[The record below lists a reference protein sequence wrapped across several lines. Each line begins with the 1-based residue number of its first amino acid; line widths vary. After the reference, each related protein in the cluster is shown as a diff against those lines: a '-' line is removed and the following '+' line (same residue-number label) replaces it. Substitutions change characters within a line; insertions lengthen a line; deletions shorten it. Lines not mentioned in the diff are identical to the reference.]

1 MKFILNYNLRSIKM
15 ILICTFILITIL
27 VLFFNKSIKKLS
39 YVYYSIFGIVAI
51 ITSIYEILRITSN
64 MKLDGF
70 LLTIEKTS
78 IRGLISIS
86 FFILVMYAGALNSK
100 WTITKKLLSIRA
112 ELAILG
118 SITML
123 PHGIIYFARFL
134 ILKLPKI
141 ISEGTF
147 PVLYFSYIAVGIIGF
162 IIMMPLF
169 ITSLKKIRKKMKGIQ
184 WKKLQRW
191 AYLFYLLAYIHILLI
206 LLNEKEID
214 WLRLS
219 TYTIIFGGY
228 MSLKLIKYRE
238 SREKQALVL
247 CKSI

>member
-1 MKFILNYNLRSIKM
+1 M
-15 ILICTFILITIL
+15 TFIFTFVL
-27 VLFFNKSIKKLS
+27 VTLLALLFTKSIKKNAYIYYLS
-39 YVYYSIFGIVAI
+39 AGVIAI

-64 MKLDGF
+64 MKIEGF
-70 LLTIEKTS
+70 LLTLEKTS
-78 IRGLISIS
+78 MRGFISIS

-100 WTITKKLLSIRA
+100 WTVTKNLRSIRA

-147 PVLYFSYIAVGIIGF
+147 PILYFSYIAVGIIGF
-162 IIMMPLF
+162 IIMIPLF
-169 ITSLKKIRKKMKGIQ
+169 ITSLKKVRRKMKGLK

-191 AYLFYLLAYIHILLI
+191 AYLFYLLAYVHILLV

-228 MSLKLIKYRE
+228 MSLRVLKYIE
-238 SREKQALVL
+238 SRPKQAFVL
-247 CKSI
+247 SQSSN

>member
-1 MKFILNYNLRSIKM
+1 M
-15 ILICTFILITIL
+15 TFIFTFVL
-27 VLFFNKSIKKLS
+27 VTLLALLFTKSIKKNS
-39 YVYYSIFGIVAI
+39 YLYYLGAVIIAT

-64 MKLDGF
+64 MKIDGF
-70 LLTIEKTS
+70 LLTLEKTS
-78 IRGLISIS
+78 MRGFISIS

-100 WTITKKLLSIRA
+100 WKITKNLRSIRA

-118 SITML
+118 SITIL

-147 PVLYFSYIAVGIIGF
+147 PILYFSYIAVGMVGF
-162 IIMMPLF
+162 IIMIPLF
-169 ITSLKKIRKKMKGIQ
+169 MTSLKKIRSKMKGLQ

-191 AYLFYLLAYIHILLI
+191 AYLFYLLAYVHILLV
-206 LLNEKEID
+206 LLNEKELDLLKI
-214 WLRLS
+214 S

-228 MSLKLIKYRE
+228 MSLRLLKYIE
-238 SREKQALVL
+238 SRPKQSFVL
-247 CKSI
+247 SQSSNSI

>member
-1 MKFILNYNLRSIKM
+1 M
-15 ILICTFILITIL
+15 IFICTFILVTLLSLIFT
-27 VLFFNKSIKKLS
+27 KSIKKIT
-39 YVYYSIFGIVAI
+39 YVYYSIFGIIAI

-70 LLTIEKTS
+70 LLTLEKTS

-86 FFILVMYAGALNSK
+86 FFILVMYAGALNTK
-100 WTITKKLLSIRA
+100 WAITKKLLSIRA

-141 ISEGTF
+141 ISDGTF
-147 PVLYFSYIAVGIIGF
+147 PILYFSYIAIGIIGF
-162 IIMMPLF
+162 IIMIPLF
-169 ITSLKKIRKKMKGIQ
+169 ITSIKKIRKRMKGIQ
-184 WKKLQRW
+184 WKRLQRW
-191 AYLFYLLAYIHILLI
+191 AYLFYLLAYVHILLI
-206 LLNEKEID
+206 LLSEKELD

-219 TYTIIFGGY
+219 TYTMIFGGY
-228 MSLKLIKYRE
+228 MSLRLLKYRE
-238 SREKQALVL
+238 SKQKQSFVL
-247 CKSI
+247 CKSSS

>member
-1 MKFILNYNLRSIKM
+1 M
-15 ILICTFILITIL
+15 ILVCTFILITIL
-27 VLFFNKSIKKLS
+27 ALTFTKSIKKLS
-39 YVYYSIFGIVAI
+39 YVYYSIFGVIAI

-64 MKLDGF
+64 MKLDVF

-86 FFILVMYAGALNSK
+86 FFILVMYAGALNSR
-100 WTITKKLLSIRA
+100 WSITKKLLSIRA

-123 PHGIIYFARFL
+123 PHGIIYFARFI

-147 PVLYFSYIAVGIIGF
+147 PVLYFSYIGVGIIGF
-162 IIMMPLF
+162 IVMIPLF
-169 ITSLKKIRKKMKGIQ
+169 ITSIKKIRKKMKGIQ

-191 AYLFYLLAYIHILLI
+191 AYLFYLLAYVHILLV
-206 LLNEKEID
+206 LFNEKELD
-214 WLRLS
+214 WLRIA

-228 MSLKLIKYRE
+228 MSLRFIKYRE

-247 CKSI
+247 CKSSI

>member
-1 MKFILNYNLRSIKM
+1 M

-27 VLFFNKSIKKLS
+27 ALTFTRSIKKLP
-39 YVYYSIFGIVAI
+39 YVYYLIFGSIAI

-70 LLTIEKTS
+70 LLTIEKIS
-78 IRGLISIS
+78 MRGLISIS

-100 WTITKKLLSIRA
+100 WSITKKLLSIRA

-123 PHGIIYFARFL
+123 PHGIIYFARFI

-147 PVLYFSYIAVGIIGF
+147 PVLYFSYIGVGIIGF
-162 IIMMPLF
+162 IVMIPLF
-169 ITSLKKIRKKMKGIQ
+169 ITSIKKIRKKMKGIQ

-191 AYLFYLLAYIHILLI
+191 AYLFYLLAYVHILLV
-206 LLNEKEID
+206 LFNEKELD
-214 WLRLS
+214 WLRIA
-219 TYTIIFGGY
+219 TYTIVFGGY
-228 MSLKLIKYRE
+228 MSLRFIKYRE

-247 CKSI
+247 CKSSI

>member
-1 MKFILNYNLRSIKM
+1 M
-15 ILICTFILITIL
+15 IFICTL
-27 VLFFNKSIKKLS
+27 VLVSILSLLFTSSIKKNS
-39 YVYYSIFGIVAI
+39 HMYYSLAGFIAI

-70 LLTIEKTS
+70 ILTLEKTS

-100 WTITKKLLSIRA
+100 WTITRKLLSVRA

-118 SITML
+118 SIMML
-123 PHGIIYFARFL
+123 PHGVIYFVRFL

-147 PVLYFSYIAVGIIGF
+147 PILYFTYIAIGIIGF
-162 IIMMPLF
+162 IVMIPLF
-169 ITSLKKIRKKMKGIQ
+169 ITSIKKMRRKMKGQQ

-191 AYLFYLLAYIHILLI
+191 AYLFYFLAYAHILFI

-219 TYTIIFGGY
+219 SYTIIFSGY
-228 MSLKLIKYRE
+228 MSLRLLKYK
-238 SREKQALVL
+238 STVKDKSLSL
-247 CKSI
+247 CRSSN

>member
-1 MKFILNYNLRSIKM
+1 M
-15 ILICTFILITIL
+15 IFICTFVL
-27 VLFFNKSIKKLS
+27 VTLLALLFTKSIKKNSYIYYLS
-39 YVYYSIFGIVAI
+39 AGVIAI

-64 MKLDGF
+64 MKIDGV
-70 LLTIEKTS
+70 LLTLEKTS

-100 WTITKKLLSIRA
+100 WTVTKNLRSIRA

-118 SITML
+118 SITIL

-134 ILKLPKI
+134 ILKLPNI

-147 PVLYFSYIAVGIIGF
+147 PILYFSYIAIGIIGF
-162 IIMMPLF
+162 IIMIPLF
-169 ITSLKKIRKKMKGIQ
+169 ITSLKKVRRKMKGLQ
-184 WKKLQRW
+184 WKRLQRW
-191 AYLFYLLAYIHILLI
+191 AYLFYLLAYVHILLI

-228 MSLKLIKYRE
+228 MSLRLLKYRE
-238 SREKQALVL
+238 SKPKQSFVL
-247 CKSI
+247 SQSSN

>member
-1 MKFILNYNLRSIKM
+1 M
-15 ILICTFILITIL
+15 ILVCTFILITIL
-27 VLFFNKSIKKLS
+27 ALTFTKSIKKLS
-39 YVYYSIFGIVAI
+39 YVYYSIFGVIAI

-64 MKLDGF
+64 MKLDVF

-86 FFILVMYAGALNSK
+86 FFILVMYAGALNSR
-100 WTITKKLLSIRA
+100 WSITKKLLSIRA

-123 PHGIIYFARFL
+123 PHGIIYFARFI

-147 PVLYFSYIAVGIIGF
+147 PVLYFSYIGVGIIGF
-162 IIMMPLF
+162 IVMIPLF
-169 ITSLKKIRKKMKGIQ
+169 ITSIKKIRKKMKGIQ

-191 AYLFYLLAYIHILLI
+191 AYLFYLLAYVHILLV
-206 LLNEKEID
+206 LFNEKELD
-214 WLRLS
+214 WLRIA

-228 MSLKLIKYRE
+228 VSLRFIKYRE

-247 CKSI
+247 CKSSI

>member
-1 MKFILNYNLRSIKM
+1 M

-27 VLFFNKSIKKLS
+27 ALTLTKSIKKLP
-39 YVYYSIFGIVAI
+39 YVYYSIFGSIAI

-70 LLTIEKTS
+70 ILTIEKIS

-100 WTITKKLLSIRA
+100 WSITKKLLSIRA

-123 PHGIIYFARFL
+123 PHGIIYFARFI

-147 PVLYFSYIAVGIIGF
+147 PVLYFSYIGVGIIGF
-162 IIMMPLF
+162 IVMIPLF
-169 ITSLKKIRKKMKGIQ
+169 ITSIKKIRKKMKGSQ

-191 AYLFYLLAYIHILLI
+191 AYLFYLLAYVHILLV
-206 LLNEKEID
+206 LFNEKELD
-214 WLRLS
+214 WLRIV
-219 TYTIIFGGY
+219 TYTVIFGGY
-228 MSLKLIKYRE
+228 MSLRFIKYKE
-238 SREKQALVL
+238 SRERQALVL
-247 CKSI
+247 CKSSI

>member
-1 MKFILNYNLRSIKM
+1 M
-15 ILICTFILITIL
+15 IFICTL
-27 VLFFNKSIKKLS
+27 VLVSILTLLFTSSIKKQS
-39 YVYYSIFGIVAI
+39 YMYYSLAGFIAI
-51 ITSIYEILRITSN
+51 ITLIYEILRITSN

-70 LLTIEKTS
+70 ILTLEKTS

-100 WTITKKLLSIRA
+100 WEITRKLLSIRA

-118 SITML
+118 SIMML
-123 PHGIIYFARFL
+123 PHGIIYFVRFL

-147 PVLYFSYIAVGIIGF
+147 PILYFTYIAIGIVGF
-162 IIMMPLF
+162 IVMVPLF
-169 ITSLKKIRKKMKGIQ
+169 ITSIKKVRRKIKGQQ

-191 AYLFYLLAYIHILLI
+191 AYLFYFLAYVHILFI

-214 WLRLS
+214 WLRFS
-219 TYTIIFGGY
+219 SYTIIFASY
-228 MSLKLIKYRE
+228 MCLRLLKYKSSVKHKSLE
-238 SREKQALVL
+238 L
-247 CKSI
+247 CRSNN